1 MLRVPNLSATKKL
14 PGMVWCHREMRIRF
28 TKSVIAPY
36 VVQDTC
42 GYIKYM
48 ELHPTDQE
56 NLRSH
61 ASPPAEFHL
70 QYAPILYVQVD
81 GLKHEFLPP
90 TPCES
95 HRNAG
100 YNNECQ
106 QCQQHPGLV
115 RIKAD
120 TVTWRY
126 TDQDENYATPV
137 ARTQLPIMPEKACPL
152 YGLQGTTADPGLCA
166 HWNLPRRMD
175 KDDKW
180 LVVYVILSRVRSL
193 STLASFG
200 LNTKIKTIIES
211 GPPENIVGSFDR
223 LFGAKAEAT
232 RTAAAEAREALGWPV
247 P

>member
-1 MLRVPNLSATKKL
+1 M
-14 PGMVWCHREMRIRF
+14 
-28 TKSVIAPY
+28 
-36 VVQDTC
+36 
-42 GYIKYM
+42 
-48 ELHPTDQE
+48 
-56 NLRSH
+56 
-61 ASPPAEFHL
+61 
-70 QYAPILYVQVD
+70 QVD

-137 ARTQLPIMPEKACPL
+137 ARTQLPIMPENACSL

-247 P
+247 PQDSQNEA